1 MAVKKRI
8 LLSIDGGGIRG
19 ILPLMVLSHLNRLVI
34 RERIDHSIN
43 HALNFVSGTSTGAII
58 AASLIVKE
66 SGRYKYLPEN
76 ILNLYLSK
84 GPQLFQF
91 DEEGRKSNVLAGI
104 LAKNYGE
111 VALKDLSTQ
120 FAFVSYDMANQQ
132 PFLFTCE
139 NKKYRNISLAQSLA
153 ACSAVPEYFDPV
165 IIGKHRLVDGI
176 ETAKNPSLIAFEYAR
191 KIFPDDL
198 LILLSLGTGQLTGGN
213 YDDMEVE
220 VDRVHQTLLE
230 KEKNRENQLIYH
242 RFQPSLNSAE
252 QGMDAA
258 SPANIQA
265 LMDDAEAFIET
276 QKPTFKKLMD
286 QWRS

>member
-66 SGRYKYLPEN
+66 AGRYKYLPEN
-76 ILNLYLSK
+76 ILNLYISK
-84 GPQLFQF
+84 GPQLFQL
-91 DEEGRKSNVLAGI
+91 DESGRKSNVLAGI

-111 VALKDLSTQ
+111 VALKDLSAQ
-120 FAFVSYDMANQQ
+120 FAFVSYDMANRR

-139 NKKYRNISLAQSLA
+139 DKKYRNISLARSLA
-153 ACSAVPEYFDPV
+153 ACSAVPGYFDPV
-165 IIGKHRLVDGI
+165 SIGNHQLVDGI
-176 ETAKNPSLIAFEYAR
+176 ETAKNPSLIAYEYAR

-198 LILLSLGTGQLTGGN
+198 LILLSLGTGQLTGEH
-213 YDDMEVE
+213 YDAMERE
-220 VDRVHQTLLE
+220 VDNVHETLLE
-230 KEKNRENQLIYH
+230 KEKDRENQLVYH
-242 RFQPSLNSAE
+242 RFQPALHSAE
-252 QGMDAA
+252 QEMDAA
-258 SPANIQA
+258 SPENIQA
-265 LMDDAEAFIET
+265 LMDDADSFIASE
-276 QKPTFKKLMD
+276 KNRFKKLME
-286 QWRS
+286 QWR